1 RSASRHPLFQVMLVL
16 QNAPQA
22 RLHLP
27 GINMIQIAVPIQQ
40 VQFDLAL
47 TLSERFDP
55 AGKAAGIAGTL
66 EYSVDLFD
74 RETALQLA
82 TGFERVLQQAAANP
96 QTPVR
101 ELEVTG
107 GRQASGKGHA
117 GELSPGVVASSN
129 GSTASSSGK
138 LGGRTK
144 RRESK
149 RLPRTPLEELFCRLF
164 AELLSLEQ
172 VGANENFFHLGGDSI
187 LSIQLVSR
195 ARKAGLVLAPRDI
208 FQHQT
213 PEALALSAGRE
224 IPNIVTPV
232 SIEE

>member
-1 RSASRHPLFQVMLVL
+1 VGAGEDIAIGTVVGGRSEAALEELVGFFVNTLVLRTDVSGDPTFAELIARVRRFALDAYSHQDVPFERLVEALQPARSASRHPLFQVMLVL

-107 GRQASGKGHA
+107 GRQVSEKVYA

-129 GSTASSSGK
+129 GSTASSSG
-138 LGGRTK
+138 
-144 RRESK
+144 
-149 RLPRTPLEELFCRLF
+149 
-164 AELLSLEQ
+164 
-172 VGANENFFHLGGDSI
+172 
-187 LSIQLVSR
+187 
-195 ARKAGLVLAPRDI
+195 
-208 FQHQT
+208 
-213 PEALALSAGRE
+213 
-224 IPNIVTPV
+224 
-232 SIEE
+232 